1 MTDTA
6 PASSPATDAAPTPA
20 TDPQLPGHPP
30 VFPRLPGETPRAYSA
45 FTAFFLLGQ
54 TRSHQALAD
63 NLGEPLG
70 TIKNWASKHNWT
82 QRLQEFNSGLLQAQA
97 RAEAERQARQAA
109 DWAARLNRFRE
120 QEWDAAQK
128 LLLAAQCFLES
139 FGEEDLHKMTLAQ
152 VSRALSISSRIGR
165 SALAGA
171 ELPPDSASPMSP
183 IQQQLIDDIHRA
195 YGKPA
200 QSSTP

>member
-6 PASSPATDAAPTPA
+6 PASTPATDAAQTPV
-20 TDPQLPGHPP
+20 TDSQLAGRIPD
-30 VFPRLPGETPRAYSA
+30 FPRLPGETPRAYSA

-54 TRSHQALAD
+54 PRSHQALAD
-63 NLGEPLG
+63 KLGEPLG

-82 QRLQEFNSGLLQAQA
+82 ERLQEFNSGLLQAQA
-97 RAEAERQARQAA
+97 QAEAERHARQAA

-171 ELPPDSASPMSP
+171 ELPPDATSALSP
-183 IQQQLIDDIHRA
+183 IQQQIIDHIHRG
-195 YGKPA
+195 YDKPA